1 MDANRRRRSRVDTS
15 IPAGF
20 ILPSGEEVRLSI
32 CNISLKGLL
41 AVPEALVQPGTMGL
55 TRIELSPEAIIEVES
70 TVIRSD
76 ATGVAMDFS
85 GMSPESFM
93 HLRNLVRYNAPDA
106 DQIDAELKHPAFD

>member
-15 IPAGF
+15 IPASF
-20 ILPSGEEVRLSI
+20 ILADGRMVSIAI

-41 AVPEALVQPGTMGL
+41 AEPQPLAQAGATG
-55 TRIELSPEAIIEVES
+55 IVHVELSPEAVIEIES
-70 TVIRSD
+70 RIIRSD
-76 ATGVAMDFS
+76 AAGVAVDFIS
-85 GMSPESFM
+85 MEPESFL